1 MGADGASGR
10 IGDEFAWELALE
22 GAEEPLFHLPRAWMY
37 RAPLP
42 RTKLLSPAPAARFSG
57 RLSVEGREIPV
68 DGWRGMAGH
77 NWGAQHAERWIWLH
91 GLTQDGDWLDAAIG
105 RVKIGPATT
114 PWIGNGALSIAGDR
128 YALRRAKVT
137 EAPGHCTFVLSGSG
151 VQVRGSVSAPPERFV
166 GWVYADPDG
175 SEHHTVNCSIADMRL
190 SVSRGGGAASEL
202 VVPGGAAYELGM
214 REHDHGIPIQPFAG
228 RVRASRGDRDRPPAG
243 GGVGVGVRPAPLAR
257 LAGGRDRRVR
267 RRRPLHQPLRLRPAL
282 RHRVY
287 EIAEHTPPRR
297 QVVRSVAGP
306 FPFESTLELSR
317 TWAAR
322 ACARRSSRAR
332 RTRWRASCSSSRRRS
347 CGAASGG
354 GSPASSRG

>member
-1 MGADGASGR
+1 MGAGYAAARVAPVDPTEARFPAVPVRAGHYESFYLKLCHPAEPLGAWIRYTVHKRPGEAPKGSLWFTLFEPAGPRAAKLTAPDPASGSGDWLRVGEARVGADGASGR
-10 IGDEFAWELALE
+10 IGDEVAWELALE

-37 RAPLP
+37 RARLP

-57 RLSVEGREIPV
+57 RLSVDGREIEV

-91 GLTQDGDWLDAAIG
+91 GLTSDGDWLDAAIG

-151 VQVRGSVSAPPERFV
+151 VEVRGSVSAPPERFV

-175 SEHHTVNCSIADMRL
+175 SEHHVANCSIADMRL

-214 REHDHGIPIQPFAG
+214 RERDHGIAIQPFSDG
-228 RVRASRGDRDRPPAG
+228 
-243 GGVGVGVRPAPLAR
+243 
-257 LAGGRDRRVR
+257 
-267 RRRPLHQPLRLRPAL
+267 
-282 RHRVY
+282 
-287 EIAEHTPPRR
+287 
-297 QVVRSVAGP
+297 
-306 FPFESTLELSR
+306 
-317 TWAAR
+317 
-322 ACARRSSRAR
+322 
-332 RTRWRASCSSSRRRS
+332 
-347 CGAASGG
+347 
-354 GSPASSRG
+354 

>member
-1 MGADGASGR
+1 MGAGYAAARVAPVDPTEARFPAVPARAGHYESFYLKLCHPSEPLGAWIRYTVHKRPGEAPKGSLWFTLFEPSGPSAAKLTVPGPESGGGDWLRVGEARVDADGASGR

-22 GAEEPLFHLPRAWMY
+22 GAEKPLFHLPRAWMY
-37 RAPLP
+37 RARLP
-42 RTKLLSPAPAARFSG
+42 RTKLLSPAPAAHFSG
-57 RLSVEGREIPV
+57 RLSVQGREIDV

-91 GLTQDGDWLDAAIG
+91 GITPDGDWLDAAIG

-114 PWIGNGALSIAGDR
+114 PWVGNGALSIAGDR

-202 VVPGGAAYELGM
+202 VVPGGATYELGM
-214 REHDHGIPIQPFAG
+214 REHDHGIPIQPFADG
-228 RVRASRGDRDRPPAG
+228 
-243 GGVGVGVRPAPLAR
+243 
-257 LAGGRDRRVR
+257 
-267 RRRPLHQPLRLRPAL
+267 
-282 RHRVY
+282 
-287 EIAEHTPPRR
+287 
-297 QVVRSVAGP
+297 
-306 FPFESTLELSR
+306 
-317 TWAAR
+317 
-322 ACARRSSRAR
+322 
-332 RTRWRASCSSSRRRS
+332 
-347 CGAASGG
+347 
-354 GSPASSRG
+354 